1 MLIPIIAIFAIVF
14 VALLAVQLGTNALVL
29 TGMSQDSAR
38 FQAASAFFGVGFTTR
53 EAEMVVNHPV
63 RRRIILHLIIA
74 GNVGIASA
82 LATLIVTLMQ
92 DDKGMNDVLLVLF
105 LIVVGVVVVGLFLN
119 LSWIKHPLD
128 KLMKTSLQKAGVMRA
143 LDYEVLLR
151 AREGFNV
158 AEVELWEG
166 HPYAG
171 KMLMESRP
179 SDDGIVVLGIL
190 RTDGRFVGA
199 PHKHERLVVGDV
211 LMVYGSD
218 EAVSRLGQ
226 QENGRDERRS
236 QGDQVREP

>member
-74 GNVGIASA
+74 GNIGIASA

-92 DDKGMNDVLLVLF
+92 DDKGMNDVLLVLA

-119 LSWIKHPLD
+119 LSWIKRPLD
-128 KLMKTSLQKAGVMRA
+128 RLMKASLQKAGVMRA

-166 HPYAG
+166 HPYVD

-190 RTDGRFVGA
+190 RADGRFVGA
-199 PHKHERLVVGDV
+199 PDKHERLVVGDV

-218 EAVSRLGQ
+218 EAVSRLGRTGN
-226 QENGRDERRS
+226 EDE
-236 QGDQVREP
+236 